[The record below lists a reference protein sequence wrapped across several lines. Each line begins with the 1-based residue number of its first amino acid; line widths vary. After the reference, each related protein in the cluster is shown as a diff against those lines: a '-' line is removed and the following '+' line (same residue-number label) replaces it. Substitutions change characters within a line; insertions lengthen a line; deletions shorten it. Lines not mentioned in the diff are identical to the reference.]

1 MYCNFNILHKYK
13 NTCVLRILRIFGSSV
28 LSGLML
34 DLGLVKIIWGGVL
47 PFFSPVLP
55 YPIPVPNP
63 AGQNYLLLNLTCP
76 KMSINFIIFNNRYKQ
91 HFITES
97 AQIPIAL
104 LLRFI
109 LNHTNT
115 FYATLIK
122 IDVLRNLYFVW
133 LKIVKLLFV
142 A

>member
-1 MYCNFNILHKYK
+1 MSATRDFQIIYFAVRCTSWFNAGSRIIENNLRGCNLLFLAPA
-13 NTCVLRILRIFGSSV
+13 GSSNPV
-28 LSGLML
+28 GPYTNP
-34 DLGLVKIIWGGVL
+34 L
-47 PFFSPVLP
+47 PK
-55 YPIPVPNP
+55 P
-63 AGQNYLLLNLTCP
+63 AGQSLHLLNLTCP

-122 IDVLRNLYFVW
+122 IDVLRNLYFV
-133 LKIVKLLFV
+133 
-142 A
+142 